1 MQNANVI
8 RKLIPTLIGGG
19 AFLIGTL
26 VWASGTTDAAASD
39 DAAMAAG
46 GQYREAPMLAAMV
59 AAGELPPVDE
69 RLPIEPKVL
78 VPLEEVGT
86 YGGTLNVFGT
96 GAHPWVD
103 GGDSPERS
111 QYPLRMNFD
120 GSIEP
125 DQVKGYELAPDNMTF
140 TMYLREGM
148 KWSNGD
154 DFTAEDFRFK
164 HEMDR
169 DEGISTWGYPEQ
181 LESITAVDDYTV
193 RYDFRVPYP
202 RVVLNMLHWRGSDWR
217 AYAPSKWLKQWH
229 IEYNPN
235 ADAKAKEEG
244 FDNWAAA
251 FNDHYTFCCPA
262 KDIDKPTVHAWQW
275 EEQTTTVR
283 IWERNPYHYAV
294 DTAGQQLP
302 YIDRIVSE
310 TVNMATYKLKVIAG
324 EADYATSMALTD
336 YPLLKQ
342 NEDTGNF
349 TATLVQGLAGADV
362 AYTFGVAHLDPVK
375 RELFNN
381 VEFNRAMSL
390 AIDRDTVNETVWLG
404 QAVPRQATARNDVR
418 FYKPEWGEEHPYA
431 RYDPDEANRILDSI
445 GLDKRNSAGVRLMAN
460 GEPLNLVLTFGAPG
474 DGDSAGGNPE
484 VLTHE
489 LVKEYWG
496 AVGVDVRLNPL
507 DGDSIRAA
515 ETDGSM
521 DIRATS
527 TSGIEFY
534 DFVSGNSSLMGAGHR
549 GAGRYYAYW
558 SAENNARSAGVQN
571 TDGTELPG
579 EKPPPDFQRLYDM
592 ARVEMQSTV
601 YGSPEYMDVRTRI
614 YDLHAEKLW
623 TIGVVG
629 QSPAPIVVRN
639 NLGNV
644 PRELP
649 ASAEGMLSFNYYL
662 NMVFFKS

>member
-1 MQNANVI
+1 MQFSKPVSVLLGAA
-8 RKLIPTLIGGG
+8 LMMAAGTFAWAAAEGEDSDGGG
-19 AFLIGTL
+19 A
-26 VWASGTTDAAASD
+26 
-39 DAAMAAG
+39 AAMVEG
-46 GQYREAPMLAAMV
+46 GGYREAPVLAAMV
-59 AAGELPPVDE
+59 AAGELPPVED
-69 RLPIEPKVL
+69 RLPVEPKVL
-78 VPLEEVGT
+78 APLEEVGT
-86 YGGTLNVFGT
+86 YGGTLEVFASGE
-96 GAHPWVD
+96 HPWVD
-103 GGDSPERS
+103 AGDSPERS

-125 DQVKGYELAPDNMTF
+125 DQAKGYELSDDLMTF
-140 TMYLREGM
+140 TMFLREGM

-164 HEMDR
+164 REMDL

-217 AYAPSKWLKQWH
+217 AYAPSAWLKQWH

-262 KDIDKPTVHAWQW
+262 KDINKPTLHPWKW

-283 IWERNPYHYAV
+283 IWERNPYYYAV
-294 DTAGQQLP
+294 DTAMQQLP
-302 YIDRIVSE
+302 YIDRVVSE
-310 TVNMATYKLKVIAG
+310 NVNLATYKLRVIAG
-324 EADYATSMALTD
+324 EADYAQGMGLTD

-342 NEDTGNF
+342 NEASGNF
-349 TATLVQGLAGADV
+349 TATLVEGMAGADV

-381 VEFNRAMSL
+381 VDFNRAMSL
-390 AIDRDTVNETVWLG
+390 AIDRDTINETVWLG

-418 FYKPEWGEEHPYA
+418 FYKPEWGEAHPYA

-445 GLDKRNSAGVRLMAN
+445 GLDKRNADGVRLMAN
-460 GEPLNLVLTFGAPG
+460 GEPLNLVLTFGTPG
-474 DGDSAGGNPE
+474 DGESGGANPQ

-489 LVKEYWG
+489 LVKEHWA
-496 AVGVDVRLNPL
+496 AVGVNVQLSPL

-515 ETDGSM
+515 ETEGTM

-558 SAENNARSAGVQN
+558 SAENNARSAGIQS
-571 TDGTELPG
+571 TDATELPG
-579 EKPPPDFQRLYDM
+579 EKPPADFQRLYDM

-601 YGSPEYMDVRTRI
+601 YGSPEYMDVRARI

-629 QSPAPIVVRN
+629 QAPAPIVARN
-639 NLGNV
+639 NLVNV

-649 ASAEGMLSFNYYL
+649 AWAEGMLSFNYYA
-662 NMVFFKS
+662 NMFFFKN

>member
-1 MQNANVI
+1 MHSA
-8 RKLIPTLIGGG
+8 KLTMPVLLGAALMLAGAAAWAAPAGEGSDAASAAAIAEGGG
-19 AFLIGTL
+19 
-26 VWASGTTDAAASD
+26 
-39 DAAMAAG
+39 
-46 GQYREAPMLAAMV
+46 YREAPVLTAMV
-59 AAGELPPVDE
+59 AAGELPPVED

-78 VPLEEVGT
+78 TPLEEVGT
-86 YGGTLNVFGT
+86 YGGTLEVF
-96 GAHPWVD
+96 AFAEHPWVD
-103 GGDSPERS
+103 AGDSPERS

-125 DQVKGYELAPDNMTF
+125 DQVKGYELSDDYMTF
-140 TMYLREGM
+140 TMFLREGM

-164 HEMDR
+164 REMDL
-169 DEGISTWGYPEQ
+169 DEGISTWGYSSQ

-193 RYDFRVPYP
+193 RYDFSVPYP

-217 AYAPSKWLKQWH
+217 AYAPSAWLKQWH

-262 KDIDKPTVHAWQW
+262 KDINKPTLHPWKW

-283 IWERNPYHYAV
+283 IWERNPYYYAV
-294 DTAGQQLP
+294 DTALQQLP
-302 YIDRIVSE
+302 YIDRVVSE
-310 TVNMATYKLKVIAG
+310 TVNNATYKLRVIAG
-324 EADYATSMALTD
+324 EADYAQGLSLTD

-342 NEDTGNF
+342 NEASGNF
-349 TATLVQGLAGADV
+349 TATLVEGQAGADV
-362 AYTFGVAHLDPVK
+362 GYTFGVAHVDPVK

-381 VEFNRAMSL
+381 VDFNRAMSL
-390 AIDRDTVNETVWLG
+390 AIDRDTINETVWLG

-418 FYKPEWGEEHPYA
+418 FYKPEWGEAHPYA

-445 GLDKRNSAGVRLMAN
+445 GLDKRNADGVRLMAN
-460 GEPLNLVLTFGAPG
+460 GEPLDLVLTFGVPG
-474 DGDSAGGNPE
+474 DGDSAGGHPAA
-484 VLTHE
+484 LTHE
-489 LVKEYWG
+489 LVKEQWA
-496 AVGVDVRLNPL
+496 AVGVNVQLNPL
-507 DGDSIRAA
+507 DNDSIRAA
-515 ETDGSM
+515 ETEGTM
-521 DIRATS
+521 DIRAVS

-558 SAENNARSAGVQN
+558 SAENNSSVSVQN
-571 TDGTELPG
+571 TDASELPG

-592 ARVEMQSTV
+592 ARVEMQSTL

-629 QSPAPIVVRN
+629 QAPAPVVARN
-639 NLGNV
+639 NLINV

-649 ASAEGMLSFNYYL
+649 AWAESMLSFNYYA
-662 NMVFFKS
+662 NMFFFKN

>member
-1 MQNANVI
+1 MQTA
-8 RKLIPTLIGGG
+8 KLMPVLLG
-19 AFLIGTL
+19 AALLIGTSA
-26 VWASGTTDAAASD
+26 WASGTDEGTAGSG
-39 DAAMAAG
+39 AAMAG
-46 GQYREAPMLAAMV
+46 DGQYKEAPMLAAMV
-59 AAGELPPVDE
+59 AAGDLPPLEE
-69 RLPIEPKVL
+69 RLPIEPNVL

-125 DQVKGYELAPDNMTF
+125 DQVKGYELSDDNMIF

-154 DFTAEDFRFK
+154 AFTAEDFRFK
-164 HEMDR
+164 HEMDM

-235 ADAKAKEEG
+235 ANAKAKEEG
-244 FDNWAAA
+244 HADWAAA

-262 KDIDKPTVHAWQW
+262 KDINKPSVHAWMW
-275 EEQTTTVR
+275 KEQTTTVR

-324 EADYATSMALTD
+324 EADYATSMGLAD
-336 YPLLKQ
+336 YPVLKQ
-342 NEDTGNF
+342 NEEAKGY
-349 TATLVQGLAGADV
+349 TATLIEGLAGANV
-362 AYTFGVAHLDPVK
+362 AYTFGVDNLDSDK

-381 VEFNRAMSL
+381 VEFSRAMSL
-390 AIDRDTVNETVWLG
+390 AIDRENINETVWLG
-404 QAVPRQATARNDVR
+404 QAVPRQATARSDVR

-445 GLDKRNSAGVRLMAN
+445 GLDKRNADGVRLMAN
-460 GEPLNLVLTFGAPG
+460 GEPLNLVLTYGAPA
-474 DGDSAGGNPE
+474 DPAGNPS

-496 AVGVDVRLNPL
+496 DVGVNIQLGPL
-507 DGDSIRAA
+507 DGDSIRVA
-515 ETDGSM
+515 ETAGSM

-527 TSGIEFY
+527 ASGIEFY
-534 DFVSGNSSLMGAGHR
+534 TFVSGNSSLMGAGHR

-558 SAENNARSAGVQN
+558 SAENNARSAGVQS

-601 YGSPEYMDVRTRI
+601 YGSPEYMDVRARV

-629 QSPAPIVVRN
+629 MAPAPLVVRN

-649 ASAEGMLSFNYYL
+649 ASAEGMLTLNYYL